1 MSSFFYKFLL
11 LIKPFKLDL
20 VKPLNNIKKLKMKK
34 VIVAVLLVV
43 GMTTYAQE
51 RGEKRERL
59 TPEQKVELQIK
70 KLKLDLDLNDK
81 QTADIKK
88 IVVEQVKKRE
98 AKRTEFDTK
107 RAKDIKPTPEEMF
120 QNKSQ
125 MLDEQ
130 IAMKAEMKKIL
141 NAEQYEKWQKKQAER
156 KEDRKEVMKKKG
168 HRK

>member
-1 MSSFFYKFLL
+1 
-11 LIKPFKLDL
+11 
-20 VKPLNNIKKLKMKK
+20 MKK

-43 GMTTYAQE
+43 GMTTFAQE

-88 IVVEQVKKRE
+88 IVVEQVKKRD
-98 AKRTEFDTK
+98 AKRAEFDTK
-107 RAKDIKPTPEEMF
+107 RAKDVKPTPEEMF

-125 MLDEQ
+125 MLDEK

-141 NAEQYEKWQKKQAER
+141 NAEQYEKWQKIQAE
-156 KEDRKEVMKKKG
+156 KSENKKDIAKKM
-168 HRK
+168 HSKKRR

>member
-1 MSSFFYKFLL
+1 
-11 LIKPFKLDL
+11 
-20 VKPLNNIKKLKMKK
+20 MKK

-43 GMTTYAQE
+43 GMTTFAQE

-59 TPEQKVELQIK
+59 SPEQKVELQAK
-70 KLKLDLDLNDK
+70 KMKLDLDLNDK

-88 IVVEQVKKRE
+88 IVAEQVKKRE
-98 AKRTEFDTK
+98 AKRAEFEAK
-107 RAKDIKPTPEEMF
+107 RAKDAKPTQKEMF

-141 NAEQYEKWQKKQAER
+141 NAEQFSKWEKIQAER
-156 KEDRKEVMKKKG
+156 SENKKDMAKKM
-168 HRK
+168 HSKKRR

>member
-1 MSSFFYKFLL
+1 
-11 LIKPFKLDL
+11 
-20 VKPLNNIKKLKMKK
+20 MKK

-43 GMTTYAQE
+43 GMTTFAQE

-88 IVVEQVKKRE
+88 IVVEQVKKRD
-98 AKRTEFDTK
+98 AKRAEFDTK
-107 RAKDIKPTPEEMF
+107 RAKDVKPTPEEMF

-141 NAEQYEKWQKKQAER
+141 NAEQYEKWQKIQAE
-156 KEDRKEVMKKKG
+156 KSENKKDIAKKM
-168 HRK
+168 HSKKRR

>member
-1 MSSFFYKFLL
+1 
-11 LIKPFKLDL
+11 
-20 VKPLNNIKKLKMKK
+20 MKK

-43 GMTTYAQE
+43 GMTTFAQE

-59 TPEQKVELQIK
+59 SPEQKVELQAK
-70 KLKLDLDLNDK
+70 KMKLDLDLNDK

-88 IVVEQVKKRE
+88 IVAEQVKKRE
-98 AKRTEFDTK
+98 AKRAEFEAK
-107 RAKDIKPTPEEMF
+107 RAKDAKPTQEEMF

-141 NAEQYEKWQKKQAER
+141 NAEQFSKWEKIQAER
-156 KEDRKEVMKKKG
+156 SENKKDMTKKM
-168 HRK
+168 HSKKRR

>member
-1 MSSFFYKFLL
+1 
-11 LIKPFKLDL
+11 
-20 VKPLNNIKKLKMKK
+20 MKK

-43 GMTTYAQE
+43 GMTTFAQE

-88 IVVEQVKKRE
+88 IVVEQVKKRD
-98 AKRTEFDTK
+98 AKRAEFDTK
-107 RAKDIKPTPEEMF
+107 RTKDVKPTPEEMF

-125 MLDEQ
+125 MLDEK

-141 NAEQYEKWQKKQAER
+141 NAEQYEKWQKIQAEKSENK
-156 KEDRKEVMKKKG
+156 KEIAKKMHSKK
-168 HRK
+168 RR

>member
-1 MSSFFYKFLL
+1 
-11 LIKPFKLDL
+11 
-20 VKPLNNIKKLKMKK
+20 MKK

-43 GMTTYAQE
+43 GMTTFAQE

-88 IVVEQVKKRE
+88 IVVEQVKKRD
-98 AKRTEFDTK
+98 AKRAEFDTK
-107 RAKDIKPTPEEMF
+107 RAKDAKPTPEEMF

-141 NAEQYEKWQKKQAER
+141 NAEQYEKWQKIQAE
-156 KEDRKEVMKKKG
+156 KSENKKDIAKKM
-168 HRK
+168 HSKKRR

>member
-1 MSSFFYKFLL
+1 
-11 LIKPFKLDL
+11 
-20 VKPLNNIKKLKMKK
+20 MKK

-43 GMTTYAQE
+43 GMTTFAQE

-88 IVVEQVKKRE
+88 IVVEQVKKRD
-98 AKRTEFDTK
+98 AKRAEFETK
-107 RAKDIKPTPEEMF
+107 RAKDVKPTPEEMF

-125 MLDEQ
+125 MLDEK

-141 NAEQYEKWQKKQAER
+141 NAEQYEKWQKIQAE
-156 KEDRKEVMKKKG
+156 KSENKKDIAKKM
-168 HRK
+168 HSKKRR

>member
-1 MSSFFYKFLL
+1 
-11 LIKPFKLDL
+11 
-20 VKPLNNIKKLKMKK
+20 MKK

-88 IVVEQVKKRE
+88 IVVEQVKKRD
-98 AKRTEFDTK
+98 AKRAEFDTK
-107 RAKDIKPTPEEMF
+107 RTKDVKPTPEEIF

-125 MLDEQ
+125 MLDEK

-141 NAEQYEKWQKKQAER
+141 NAEQYEKWQKIQAE
-156 KEDRKEVMKKKG
+156 KSENKKDIAKKM
-168 HRK
+168 HSKKRR

>member
-1 MSSFFYKFLL
+1 
-11 LIKPFKLDL
+11 
-20 VKPLNNIKKLKMKK
+20 MKK

-43 GMTTYAQE
+43 GMTTFAQE

-88 IVVEQVKKRE
+88 IVVEQVKKRD

-107 RAKDIKPTPEEMF
+107 RAKDVKPTPEEMF

-141 NAEQYEKWQKKQAER
+141 NAEQYEKWQKIQAE
-156 KEDRKEVMKKKG
+156 KSENKKDIAKKM
-168 HRK
+168 HSKKRR